1 MKTRDQAVLTQ
12 DLGRNRGM
20 GRQAGIIKNLV
31 IKLKELYKMK
41 TSHTMLGKNLV
52 KNNVITNF
60 IYD

>member
-1 MKTRDQAVLTQ
+1 
-12 DLGRNRGM
+12 M

-41 TSHTMLGKNLV
+41 TSHTVLGQNLV